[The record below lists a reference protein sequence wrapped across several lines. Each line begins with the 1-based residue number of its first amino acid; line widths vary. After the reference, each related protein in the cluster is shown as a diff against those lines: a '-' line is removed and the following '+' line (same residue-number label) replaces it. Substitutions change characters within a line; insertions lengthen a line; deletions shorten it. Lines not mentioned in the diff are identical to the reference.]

1 MAAINI
7 QSLFADII
15 DTPEQRQMKMLQE
28 GMLRGDRLASGL
40 TGLTRAAAP
49 LAQVAGQLGVQRQE
63 NLRRAVQPMLGID
76 PRTTGEKMAE
86 QLQNLDPENPDSL
99 LQAAQSLQSI
109 DPVRAAALRQ
119 AAAQKRIEKEDRERA
134 IVTENLRQTQIGTS
148 IVATQQDMRL
158 QLAEAELA
166 QQKAKAF
173 FDEHK
178 LTLEKLRLGN
188 LNATEERE
196 ARADLL
202 EGKKNYEDAIIESLG
217 DSDAEKLL
225 KEGIRSRNFSM
236 AQLQSINSVDT
247 DYTTTDAQYVENG
260 KPVNYIVA
268 IDKNNPRAEPIII
281 KRSTDQPKGQ
291 ELGNVPALTVEG
303 GKRLEGIIDGS
314 PVLKELTS
322 TDGFLL
328 SSKDPVISKP
338 ALVTAMHRLMSQY
351 DLDGQQAGVIIAN
364 TPVEDVKL
372 GRWRVDKI
380 NEVRSQPSGVQGQ
393 TQAMNEVLTNPEF
406 AGFSIPAQESQPV
419 SQPMQPLPA
428 QIPEEFNP
436 FGIGIRPQQESFQ
449 VAPTARGID
458 AQFEARIKDAEEGMR
473 EGRYSPSRLQV
484 IKNQYVNTLNKDL
497 ERLNNEF
504 RYLSGL
510 PERKGFN
517 KQERIDSVKAQIKQ
531 KKETLDRYSD
541 Q

>member
-1 MAAINI
+1 MPIDIN
-7 QSLFADII
+7 SLFADII
-15 DTPEQRQMKMLQE
+15 DTPEQRQQKLLQQ
-28 GMLRGDRLASGL
+28 GNLQGQLLSRGLSGRLVQ
-40 TGLTRAAAP
+40 AAAP
-49 LAQVAGQLGVQRQE
+49 LAQVAGQLGVQRNE
-63 NLRRAVQPMLGID
+63 DLRRAVQPMLGID

-86 QLQNLDPENPDSL
+86 QLKGLDPEDPNSL
-99 LQAAQSLQSI
+99 LQAAQALQSI
-109 DPVRAAALRQ
+109 DPVRAASLRQ
-119 AAAQKRIEKEDRERA
+119 AAARVRAEKEDRERA
-134 IVTENLRQTQIGTS
+134 ITTENLRQASIATS
-148 IVATQQDMRL
+148 TIAAQQGMRL
-158 QLAEAELA
+158 DQEQADINRR
-166 QQKAKAF
+166 KADAF
-173 FDEHK
+173 FDEHE

-188 LNATEERE
+188 LDAREERE
-196 ARADLL
+196 TRQRLL
-202 EGKKNYEDAIIESLG
+202 EGKTSYEDAIIESLG
-217 DSDAEKLL
+217 DTDAEKLL
-225 KEGIRSRNFSM
+225 KEGIKSRNFSM

-247 DYTTTDAQYVENG
+247 EYTTTNAQYIENG

-268 IDKNNPRAEPIII
+268 IDKNNPRAEPIVI

-291 ELGNVPALTVEG
+291 ELGDVPALTKEG

-364 TPVEDVKL
+364 TPVEDVKF

-380 NEVRSQPSGVQGQ
+380 NEVRSQPGGAEGQ
-393 TQAMNEVLTNPEF
+393 TQVMNEVLTDPEF
-406 AGFSIPAQESQPV
+406 AGFSIPAQDSQPIT
-419 SQPMQPLPA
+419 QPMQPLPA
-428 QIPEEFNP
+428 QIPEQFNP
-436 FGIGIRPQQESFQ
+436 FGIGVRPQQEQFQ
-449 VAPTARGID
+449 VAPTATGID

-473 EGRYSPSRLQV
+473 EGKYSPSRLKV
-484 IKNQYVNTLNKDL
+484 IKDQFVNKLNKDL
-497 ERLNNEF
+497 EKLNNEA

-517 KQERIDSVKAQIKQ
+517 KQERINSVKAQIKQ
-531 KKETLDRYSD
+531 VQNKLDRYAE

>member
-1 MAAINI
+1 MPIDIN
-7 QSLFADII
+7 SLFADII
-15 DTPEQRQMKMLQE
+15 DTPEQRQQKLLQQ
-28 GMLRGDRLASGL
+28 GMMQGQLLASGL
-40 TGLTRAAAP
+40 RGRAAALAP

-63 NLRRAVQPMLGID
+63 DLRRAVQPMLGID

-99 LQAAQSLQSI
+99 LQAAQALQSI

-134 IVTENLRQTQIGTS
+134 IATENLRQTQIGTS
-148 IVATQQDMRL
+148 IVATQQSMRL
-158 QLAEAELA
+158 QQAEAELA
-166 QQKAKAF
+166 QQKAEAF
-173 FDEHK
+173 FDEHE

-196 ARADLL
+196 ARANLL

-268 IDKNNPRAEPIII
+268 IDKNNPRAEPIVI

-291 ELGNVPALTVEG
+291 ELGNVPALTVDG

-364 TPVEDVKL
+364 TPVEDVKF

-393 TQAMNEVLTNPEF
+393 TQAMNEALTNPEF

-473 EGRYSPSRLQV
+473 EGRYSPYRVQV

-531 KKETLDRYSD
+531 KKEMLDRYSD